1 LLPRLTTVSLTAGQS
16 IARAGIPID
25 RVFFP
30 RDSLI
35 SAVTRMRD
43 GAGVEVTVCG
53 REGFYGLQAALGDG
67 ASSTEAMVQIAGS
80 AYGLR
85 SADFL
90 ASLATDSGL
99 EERVLRYA
107 QAVIEGVSQFSS
119 CNRLHPID
127 ERCARWLLMAHDR
140 VDGDE
145 IFLTHEFVA
154 TMLGVRRPGVS
165 LAVGSLE
172 RAGLIELHRARI
184 VVRDRKGLEDACCEC
199 YEVANDAFERLL
211 GFKLPKGSIHAAQS
225 PPA

>member
-1 LLPRLTTVSLTAGQS
+1 
-16 IARAGIPID
+16 
-25 RVFFP
+25 
-30 RDSLI
+30 
-35 SAVTRMRD
+35 MRD

-67 ASSTEAMVQIAGS
+67 TSSTEAMVQIAGS

-99 EERVLRYA
+99 GERVLRYA
-107 QAVIEGVSQFSS
+107 QAVIEAVSQFSS

-165 LAVGSLE
+165 LAVGVLE

-184 VVRDRKGLEDACCEC
+184 VVSDRKGLEDASCEC

-211 GFKLPKGSIHAAQS
+211 GLKLRKGSIHAAQS